1 MNNYKLNFVIFF
13 MFLSVT
19 LFGQAKIQ
27 SDITKQKIVVL
38 NFKSINVDK
47 NLTEAIQENFLT
59 ILASTNKYQITE
71 RSQLDRIFE
80 EMRLSSSDEF
90 NEKDVLEIGRLAKA
104 QIGFVGSL
112 SKIGSRFTIN
122 IRALEISTGNILLA
136 RTENANSEDNLI
148 DAIDNIVL
156 QFDPDPTPVKKT
168 ETKTDFKNESPELQE
183 MYVKFIKQRN
193 RAISSL
199 VGGGI
204 VASIFL
210 PVSAALAVYAN
221 NQIEANPYSDNVEDY
236 ETIRTIAY
244 LGLIAGGIG
253 ALIFVIGIPLLVTSL
268 ITYANYKE
276 AQRTGIIV
284 SSYFDSKKDIA
295 RFGVKLS
302 FNT

>member
-156 QFDPDPTPVKKT
+156 QFDPDPTPVKKA

-221 NQIEANPYSDNVEDY
+221 NQIEANPYSDDVEDY
-236 ETIRTIAY
+236 ETIETIAY

-276 AQRTGIIV
+276 AQRIGIIV

>member
-80 EMRLSSSDEF
+80 EIRLSSSDEF

-156 QFDPDPTPVKKT
+156 QFDPDQLLLKA
-168 ETKTDFKNESPELQE
+168 ETKTDFKNDHLNFKKCMS
-183 MYVKFIKQRN
+183 N
-193 RAISSL
+193 SL
-199 VGGGI
+199 
-204 VASIFL
+204 
-210 PVSAALAVYAN
+210 N
-221 NQIEANPYSDNVEDY
+221 
-236 ETIRTIAY
+236 
-244 LGLIAGGIG
+244 
-253 ALIFVIGIPLLVTSL
+253 
-268 ITYANYKE
+268 
-276 AQRTGIIV
+276 
-284 SSYFDSKKDIA
+284 KK
-295 RFGVKLS
+295 
-302 FNT
+302 